1 MFDHRDFDS
10 HEKVMMVEDED
21 SGLRAIIAVHSTAL
35 GAAAGGCR
43 LWSYDSSAAALSDA
57 LRLSRGMSFKNAMAN
72 LPMGGGKGV
81 ILGPVAA
88 DRRVAVMQ
96 AFGRAVN
103 SLNGQYITAEDV
115 GVGVSDMEI
124 VATQTKFVSGL
135 SAAAGKSG
143 GDPSPYTARGVRVG
157 IEAAVRAKLNR
168 PEVAGLKVAVQGL
181 GHVGMYLCE
190 ELYNLGAN
198 LVVADINPARVAEA
212 QGRFGALG
220 VGVDDIL
227 TEDVDVVAPC
237 ALGGTISEYAAR
249 YIRAGI
255 VAGAANNQ
263 LATPEAGRILAERG
277 ILYAPDYV
285 INAGGI
291 IMVNGE
297 ITGNN
302 DRAVVTAAVDAI
314 GPRLDEIFAR
324 AKSENVITNEVAD
337 AMAKAKLR
345 AAKDVKAR
353 TVAAAPAPFT
363 GRGDREAVGGAVA
376 H

>member
-1 MFDHRDFDS
+1 MFDHPDFDS
-10 HEKVMMVEDED
+10 HEKVMMVEDEA

-43 LWSYDSSAAALSDA
+43 LWSYDNSAAALSDA

-72 LPMGGGKGV
+72 LPMGGGKAV

-103 SLNGQYITAEDV
+103 GLNGQYITAEDV
-115 GVGVSDMEI
+115 GVDVADMEI

-168 PEVAGLKVAVQGL
+168 PEVAGLRVAIQGL

-190 ELYNLGAN
+190 ELYNLGAT

-212 QGRFGALG
+212 QSRFGALG
-220 VGVDDIL
+220 VGIDDIL

-263 LATPEAGRILAERG
+263 LATPEAGRLLAERG

-297 ITGNN
+297 ISGNN
-302 DRAVVTAAVDAI
+302 DKTVVTAAVDAI

-324 AKSENVITNEVAD
+324 AKRENIITNEVAD

-345 AAKDVKAR
+345 AAKDAKAR
-353 TVAAAPAPFT
+353 MIVAA
-363 GRGDREAVGGAVA
+363 
-376 H
+376 